1 MKGSLGHIPGQPR
14 KHKKLKKKSTLK
26 KFLILFQEKVFLIF
40 SEMEPPWLKIK
51 KFLVFF
57 QKKVFLIFPE
67 MELSSS
73 KLKKLFIFQEGIF
86 QAQKIKKFHSE
97 KIFCTFLYFVKWNF
111 LQSWPKYM
119 RQTLVLV

>member
-1 MKGSLGHIPGQPR
+1 
-14 KHKKLKKKSTLK
+14 
-26 KFLILFQEKVFLIF
+26 
-40 SEMEPPWLKIK
+40 MEPPWLKIK

-97 KIFCTFLYFVKWNF
+97 NHTFL
-111 LQSWPKYM
+111 
-119 RQTLVLV
+119 VLSCILSNGTFYNPGQNI